1 MRALVTGGA
10 GFIGSNL
17 VRALVERGDRVRVLD
32 DLSTGRESNL
42 APVLGDVELI
52 VGDVRDPEAVLGA
65 CSGVEVVFHE
75 AAIPSVA
82 RSVADPLAS
91 NEVNVTGTLRVL
103 MAARDAG
110 VGRVVFASSGAVYGD
125 VKRLPLH
132 EGLPTRPISPY
143 GVSKLAG
150 ERYLGAFTRTFGLST
165 VSLRYLNVYGP
176 GQDPRSG
183 YAAAIPRFLSAALAR
198 EPATVFGDGGAARDF
213 VFVGDVVGANMLA
226 AGAGNEVDGLACNVG
241 TGRRTTI
248 RELLTTIAELHPP
261 QPEPVPADPRPGE
274 IHDSWSDPSLAAEA
288 LGFRSE
294 VDLRDGLAR
303 TLEALSRDA

>member
-32 DLSTGRESNL
+32 DLSTGREPNL
-42 APVLGDVELI
+42 AAVRDEIELT
-52 VGDVRDPEAVLGA
+52 VGDVRDPEAVLAACTGA
-65 CSGVEVVFHE
+65 EVVFHE

-91 NEVNVTGTLRVL
+91 NEVNVTGTLQVL
-103 MAARDAG
+103 LAAREAG
-110 VGRVVFASSGAVYGD
+110 VGRVVFASSAAVYGD
-125 VKRLPLH
+125 AERLPLH
-132 EGLPTRPISPY
+132 EGLPARPVSPY

-150 ERYLGAFTRTFGLST
+150 ERYLEAFTRTYGLSS
-165 VSLRYLNVYGP
+165 VALRYLNVYGP

-198 EPATVFGDGGAARDF
+198 EPATVFGDGSAARDF
-213 VFVGDVVGANMLA
+213 VFVGDVVSANLLA
-226 AGAGNEVDGLACNVG
+226 ADAGNEVDGLTCNVG

-248 RELLTTIAELHPP
+248 RELLTTVAELHPP
-261 QPEPVPADPRPGE
+261 QPEPVSADPRPGE
-274 IHDSWSDPSLAAEA
+274 IRDSWSDPSLAAET
-288 LGFRSE
+288 LGFRAE
-294 VDLRDGLAR
+294 VDLREGLAR
-303 TLEALSRDA
+303 TLDALAPRT